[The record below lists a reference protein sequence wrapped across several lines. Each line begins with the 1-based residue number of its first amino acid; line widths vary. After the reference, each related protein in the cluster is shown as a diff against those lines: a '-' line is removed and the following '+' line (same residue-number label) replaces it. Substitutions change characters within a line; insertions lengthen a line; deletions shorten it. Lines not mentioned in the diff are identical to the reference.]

1 MVQKIRKDRR
11 DFLAGLAVSAGTG
24 SMLAGLA
31 TGDAAAPRKK
41 VTAQD
46 VIDLIVE
53 NTTGSPLPPEKT
65 VDTFKA
71 GDPAQEVTGIVTTFL
86 ATLEVLK
93 KAKDIGANLVITHEP
108 TYYNH
113 LDKVDALVA
122 DPVFEAKHRFIQESG
137 VVIRRL
143 HDYWHLRKP
152 DGILSGLVQRLELRQ
167 IHPDNNRIYDIA
179 KITFQ
184 DLCNKCK
191 QALCVGNLRVV
202 GNPSMVCR
210 RIGLFAG
217 WGGATGGPQI
227 ELLSKEDADVVICGE
242 TAEWTTCE

>member
-11 DFLAGLAVSAGTG
+11 DSLAGLAVSAGTG

-46 VIDLIVE
+46 VIDLTVE

-71 GDPAQEVTGIVTTFL
+71 GDPAQEVTGIVTTLL

-93 KAKDIGANLVITHEP
+93 KAKEIGANLVITRES

-113 LDKVDALVA
+113 LDKVDALVG
-122 DPVFEAKHRFIQESG
+122 DPVFDAEYRFITDLAVTHEDAVRVAGKLTVVVHNVGCKNTGEFTVKVADPAGEVLDTRRHAGLEGIGDLKPKTASFTFESM
-137 VVIRRL
+137 
-143 HDYWHLRKP
+143 P
-152 DGILSGLVQRLELRQ
+152 DV
-167 IHPDNNRIYDIA
+167 
-179 KITFQ
+179 
-184 DLCNKCK
+184 
-191 QALCVGNLRVV
+191 ALTVT
-202 GNPSMVCR
+202 
-210 RIGLFAG
+210 
-217 WGGATGGPQI
+217 ATGP
-227 ELLSKEDADVVICGE
+227 EKEITEVNNA
-242 TAEWTTCE
+242 TTIARLKEHL